1 MRRGV
6 NGVIPFAM
14 ELVLLQ
20 VHSPNFLIRH
30 LPAGRVFPAIQT
42 TSHLEQWIAPGRRG
56 FTDARRGLAIAAIP
70 LGGAAAAGYNTYG
83 GVGGPAPRNT
93 PRTSLLDQVATALR
107 RALLAAGL
115 LRLLA
120 RAQLRTPILGR
131 LLARLPR
138 DQALADGG
146 VFGRVDY
153 VLVPGGQYAD
163 RKSVV

>member
-1 MRRGV
+1 MSIMPFHEFPLRADKEESINKVSTKLLRRGV

-83 GVGGPAPRNT
+83 GGRGAPPRNT
-93 PRTSLLDQVATALR
+93 QI
-107 RALLAAGL
+107 G
-115 LRLLA
+115 
-120 RAQLRTPILGR
+120 
-131 LLARLPR
+131 
-138 DQALADGG
+138 
-146 VFGRVDY
+146 
-153 VLVPGGQYAD
+153 
-163 RKSVV
+163 